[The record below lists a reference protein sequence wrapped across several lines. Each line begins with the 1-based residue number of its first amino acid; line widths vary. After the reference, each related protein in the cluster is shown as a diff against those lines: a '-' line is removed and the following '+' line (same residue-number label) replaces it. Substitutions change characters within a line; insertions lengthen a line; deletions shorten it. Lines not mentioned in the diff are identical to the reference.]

1 MKQEK
6 EIIARFLKDIANNY
20 CIIRT
25 NNSGVHFG
33 KVKALDKQTAL
44 ITDCRRIWY
53 WDGAFT
59 LSALAESGT
68 KKPENCKF
76 SCFVP
81 EILLTDVLEIIPC
94 RVSAANQIREIKNY
108 EC

>member
-1 MKQEK
+1 MKQDK
-6 EIIARFLKDIANNY
+6 EIIARFLKDFINSY
-20 CIIRT
+20 CLIRT
-25 NNSGVHFG
+25 CNSGVHFG
-33 KVKALDKQTAL
+33 KVKAIDKQTAL

-53 WDGAFT
+53 WEGAFT
-59 LSALAESGT
+59 LSALADNGT

-76 SCFVP
+76 SCFVR

-94 RVSAANQIREIKNY
+94 RQYAANQIRGIKPY